1 MNGKRWTKGK
11 KELKVDNT
19 AQADKNGQPSRQT
32 EDIRTNKIDGQKTD
46 IKDKQN
52 RLQMG
57 REGEINGWKKRDKK
71 KGREDNKDLRP
82 DKRTQKIKQT
92 KKHGWTDR
100 QTDLRKVHIK
110 P

>member
-57 REGEINGWKKRDKK
+57 RGRNQWMEKEGQKEG
-71 KGREDNKDLRP
+71 KGRQQRLKARQKD
-82 DKRTQKIKQT
+82 TEN
-92 KKHGWTDR
+92 
-100 QTDLRKVHIK
+100 QTDKETWMDR
-110 P
+110 